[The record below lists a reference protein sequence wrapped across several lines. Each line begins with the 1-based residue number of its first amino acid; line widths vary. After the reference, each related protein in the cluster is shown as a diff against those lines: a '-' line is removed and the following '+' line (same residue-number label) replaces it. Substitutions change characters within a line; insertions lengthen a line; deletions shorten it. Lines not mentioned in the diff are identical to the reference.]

1 MLNFEAPNSS
11 SESGLCLSAILFTPS
26 MLTFGEGNDIPLQYS
41 CLENS
46 MDRGVCWATVHGV
59 ARVGHNLA
67 TQPMLIHGL
76 ILFLLYKM
84 GFPGDSVVKNPPAN
98 AGDIRDA
105 GSFSRSESSP
115 EGENG
120 NPLQYSCWKIP
131 WTEEP
136 GGLQPMGSQS
146 QTQLSTYTCF
156 IVMQIFLFA

>member
-1 MLNFEAPNSS
+1 MQVF
-11 SESGLCLSAILFTPS
+11 
-26 MLTFGEGNDIPLQYS
+26 
-41 CLENS
+41 
-46 MDRGVCWATVHGV
+46 
-59 ARVGHNLA
+59 
-67 TQPMLIHGL
+67 
-76 ILFLLYKM
+76 FLWGRL
-84 GFPGDSVVKNPPAN
+84 GGTVVKNLPAN

-146 QTQLSTYTCF
+146 QTQLSTYTFF